1 MAYYITPP
9 IDNIGINNIKING
22 SALADNTIQTYV
34 SIAHE
39 GIPGHMMQYTS
50 FFNNENISNVRK
62 YAGIIAP
69 SEGWAQYASLNTL
82 EYIVE
87 EEGYKKI

>member
-50 FFNNENISNVRK
+50 FLTMRISVM
-62 YAGIIAP
+62 
-69 SEGWAQYASLNTL
+69 
-82 EYIVE
+82 
-87 EEGYKKI
+87 